1 MVSLIYSK
9 GVILWGGGY
18 MFDEITNLVTSL
30 GFPIVC
36 VIACAYFINY
46 IIKAEREENQKREE
60 KYIETINQFSVVMDK
75 VNDNL
80 IANNKR
86 LEYIEN
92 KLDEVCADKEK

>member
-1 MVSLIYSK
+1 MNDVVNL
-9 GVILWGGGY
+9 
-18 MFDEITNLVTSL
+18 ITNL

-60 KYIETINQFSVVMDK
+60 KYIETINNFSVVMDK
-75 VNDNL
+75 VNENL
-80 IANNKR
+80 INNNKR

-92 KLDEVCADKEK
+92 KLDEVCFDKSK

>member
-1 MVSLIYSK
+1 ML
-9 GVILWGGGY
+9 
-18 MFDEITNLVTSL
+18 DEITNLVTSL

-92 KLDEVCADKEK
+92 KLDEVCIDNEK

>member
-1 MVSLIYSK
+1 MAVEEISSLI
-9 GVILWGGGY
+9 
-18 MFDEITNLVTSL
+18 TTL

-60 KYIETINQFSVVMDK
+60 KYIETINKFSEVLEK

-80 IANNKR
+80 SANNKR

-92 KLDEVCADKEK
+92 KLDEVCCDLSK

>member
-1 MVSLIYSK
+1 
-9 GVILWGGGY
+9 
-18 MFDEITNLVTSL
+18 MFDEIVNLVTTL

-92 KLDEVCADKEK
+92 KLDEVCVDNLK

>member
-1 MVSLIYSK
+1 
-9 GVILWGGGY
+9 
-18 MFDEITNLVTSL
+18 MFDEIVNLVTSL

-60 KYIETINQFSVVMDK
+60 KYIDTINKFSVVLDK

-92 KLDEVCADKEK
+92 KLDEVCIDKEK

>member
-1 MVSLIYSK
+1 
-9 GVILWGGGY
+9 
-18 MFDEITNLVTSL
+18 MFDEISNLVTTL

-60 KYIETINQFSVVMDK
+60 KYIETINKFSVVMDK

-86 LEYIEN
+86 LEYIEK
-92 KLDEVCADKEK
+92 KLDEVCADKVK

>member
-1 MVSLIYSK
+1 MTE
-9 GVILWGGGY
+9 
-18 MFDEITNLVTSL
+18 EITSAITTL

-60 KYIETINQFSVVMDK
+60 KYIDTINKFSVVLDK

-92 KLDEVCADKEK
+92 KLDEVCFDENK

>member
-1 MVSLIYSK
+1 MND
-9 GVILWGGGY
+9 VINL
-18 MFDEITNLVTSL
+18 ITNL

-60 KYIETINQFSVVMDK
+60 KYIETINKFSDVLEK

-80 IANNKR
+80 SANNKR

-92 KLDEVCADKEK
+92 KLDEVCCDIAK

>member
-1 MVSLIYSK
+1 MNDIASLI
-9 GVILWGGGY
+9 
-18 MFDEITNLVTSL
+18 TNL

-92 KLDEVCADKEK
+92 KLDEVCADKVK

>member
-1 MVSLIYSK
+1 M
-9 GVILWGGGY
+9 GVE
-18 MFDEITNLVTSL
+18 EITSAITTL

-60 KYIETINQFSVVMDK
+60 KYIETINNFSVVIDK

-92 KLDEVCADKEK
+92 KLDEVCFDERK

>member
-1 MVSLIYSK
+1 MNDVVNL
-9 GVILWGGGY
+9 
-18 MFDEITNLVTSL
+18 ITNL

>member
-1 MVSLIYSK
+1 ML
-9 GVILWGGGY
+9 
-18 MFDEITNLVTSL
+18 DEITNLVTTL

-46 IIKAEREENQKREE
+46 IVKAEREENQKREE
-60 KYIETINQFSVVMDK
+60 KYIETINKFSVVLDK

-92 KLDEVCADKEK
+92 KLDEVCVDNEK

>member
-1 MVSLIYSK
+1 
-9 GVILWGGGY
+9 
-18 MFDEITNLVTSL
+18 MFDEISNLVTTL

-80 IANNKR
+80 IANNIR

>member
-1 MVSLIYSK
+1 MGIEEISS
-9 GVILWGGGY
+9 VI
-18 MFDEITNLVTSL
+18 TTL

-60 KYIETINQFSVVMDK
+60 KYIETINQFSVVLDK

-80 IANNKR
+80 STNNKR

-92 KLDEVCADKEK
+92 KLDAVCTDKEK

>member
-1 MVSLIYSK
+1 MGIE
-9 GVILWGGGY
+9 
-18 MFDEITNLVTSL
+18 EISNAITTL
-30 GFPIVC
+30 GFPIIC

-92 KLDEVCADKEK
+92 KLDEICVDIEK

>member
-1 MVSLIYSK
+1 ME
-9 GVILWGGGY
+9 
-18 MFDEITNLVTSL
+18 MFFNMIDQIVNLVTTL

-92 KLDEVCADKEK
+92 KLDEVCADKV

>member
-1 MVSLIYSK
+1 
-9 GVILWGGGY
+9 
-18 MFDEITNLVTSL
+18 MFDEIVNLVTSL

-60 KYIETINQFSVVMDK
+60 KYIETINKFSEVLDK
-75 VNDNL
+75 VNDN
-80 IANNKR
+80 ISTNNKR

-92 KLDEVCADKEK
+92 KLDEVCIESEK

>member
-1 MVSLIYSK
+1 
-9 GVILWGGGY
+9 
-18 MFDEITNLVTSL
+18 MFEDITNLVTTL

-60 KYIETINQFSVVMDK
+60 KYIDTINKFSVVLEK

-80 IANNKR
+80 SAMNKR
-86 LEYIEN
+86 LEYFEN
-92 KLDEVCADKEK
+92 KLNEVTCTITTK

>member
-1 MVSLIYSK
+1 
-9 GVILWGGGY
+9 
-18 MFDEITNLVTSL
+18 MFDEIVNLVTTL

-60 KYIETINQFSVVMDK
+60 KYIETINKFSVVLDK

-80 IANNKR
+80 SANNKR

-92 KLDEVCADKEK
+92 KLDEVCIDKK

>member
-1 MVSLIYSK
+1 MGIE
-9 GVILWGGGY
+9 
-18 MFDEITNLVTSL
+18 EITSIITTL

-60 KYIETINQFSVVMDK
+60 KYIETINKFSIVLEK

-80 IANNKR
+80 SAINKR
-86 LEYIEN
+86 LEYFEN
-92 KLDEVCADKEK
+92 KLDDVCCDLEK

>member
-1 MVSLIYSK
+1 
-9 GVILWGGGY
+9 
-18 MFDEITNLVTSL
+18 MFDEISQLITTL

-60 KYIETINQFSVVMDK
+60 KYIETINKFSIVLEK

-80 IANNKR
+80 SAINKR
-86 LEYIEN
+86 LEYFEN
-92 KLDEVCADKEK
+92 KLDEVCCDTTN

>member
-1 MVSLIYSK
+1 MNDVVNL
-9 GVILWGGGY
+9 
-18 MFDEITNLVTSL
+18 ITNL

-60 KYIETINQFSVVMDK
+60 KYIETINKFSVVLDK

-92 KLDEVCADKEK
+92 KLDEVCADKVK

>member
-1 MVSLIYSK
+1 MNDVVNL
-9 GVILWGGGY
+9 
-18 MFDEITNLVTSL
+18 ITNL

-46 IIKAEREENQKREE
+46 IIKTEREENQKREE
-60 KYIETINQFSVVMDK
+60 KYIETINNFSVVMDK

-80 IANNKR
+80 INNNKR

-92 KLDEVCADKEK
+92 KLDEVCFDEEK

>member
-1 MVSLIYSK
+1 M
-9 GVILWGGGY
+9 GVE
-18 MFDEITNLVTSL
+18 EITKFITTL

-60 KYIETINQFSVVMDK
+60 KYIDAINKFQLVLGK

-92 KLDEVCADKEK
+92 KLDKNCIDKK